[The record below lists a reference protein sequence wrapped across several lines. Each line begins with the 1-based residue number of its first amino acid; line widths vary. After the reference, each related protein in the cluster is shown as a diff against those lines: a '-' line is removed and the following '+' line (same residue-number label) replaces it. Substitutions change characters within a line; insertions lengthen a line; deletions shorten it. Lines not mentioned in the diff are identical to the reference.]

1 MLLQQIPLERK
12 SVESD
17 NMTQM
22 SPVYSELG
30 SGSGIN
36 TYSLNCSY
44 TVSSQETNGT
54 EKAIQKIP
62 R

>member
-22 SPVYSELG
+22 SLVYSDLG
-30 SGSGIN
+30 SGSGIP
-36 TYSLNCSY
+36 TYSLNFSY
-44 TVSSQETNGT
+44 TVSSQETNGI
-54 EKAIQKIP
+54 EKAIQKI
-62 R
+62 